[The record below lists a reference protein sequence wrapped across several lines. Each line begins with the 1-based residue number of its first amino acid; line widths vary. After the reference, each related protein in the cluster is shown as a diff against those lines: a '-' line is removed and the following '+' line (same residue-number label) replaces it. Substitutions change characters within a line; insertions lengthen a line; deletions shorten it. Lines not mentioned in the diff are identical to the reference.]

1 MAEARRA
8 TPITPRCDTPGALSA
23 IDRNLLQGIGTY
35 RPVTTSSIGQGMG
48 IPRNTS
54 CARPTA
60 PRFSAVRATSS
71 DTSKKLEAQL
81 RGKSIR
87 HVASSTI
94 RSLFAFLSLAPAPQ
108 STSRTVRI
116 HQPQNL
122 AASAQDEADRSYW
135 LNLIKVDGSIL
146 KIAPEALRADREV
159 VLAAIQKDPLALQYA
174 CEDLRDDKEVVL
186 KAAKAYG
193 YALRYASAK
202 LCNDKEVVMAA
213 VQQAG
218 SALHDAS
225 DKLRADK
232 EVVMAAVQVNGFA
245 WEYASKALRA
255 DKEVYVAAYRNNE
268 RMWPFVRDGLSSG
281 D

>member
-1 MAEARRA
+1 M
-8 TPITPRCDTPGALSA
+8 S
-23 IDRNLLQGIGTY
+23 
-35 RPVTTSSIGQGMG
+35 PV
-48 IPRNTS
+48 PNTS
-54 CARPTA
+54 CASPTA
-60 PRFSAVRATSS
+60 PRFSAVDATSCA
-71 DTSKKLEAQL
+71 TSKNPEAQL

-108 STSRTVRI
+108 STSRTVRKTTAVVPRDTPTNGAAHPPQPVRI

-135 LNLIKVDGSIL
+135 LNLIEVDGSIL

-159 VLAAIQKDPLALQYA
+159 VLAAIRKDPLALEYA
-174 CEDLRDDKEVVL
+174 CDDLRADKEVVLKAVEAYGSALRYASDKLRDDKEVVL
-186 KAAKAYG
+186 
-193 YALRYASAK
+193 
-202 LCNDKEVVMAA
+202 AA

-225 DKLRADK
+225 DNMRANK
-232 EVVMAAVQVNGFA
+232 EVVLAAVQVNGFA

-255 DKEVYVAAYRNNE
+255 DKDVCLAAYRNNE
-268 RMWPFVRDGLSSG
+268 RMWPSVRDVL
-281 D
+281 